1 MQLHGK
7 FHLEPET
14 GEGRRAPRRTL
25 RLEVESV
32 GGSDSSS
39 AVIHNISATGL
50 LIETAATM
58 AIGDTFEVSL
68 PQRGATS
75 VRVVWASGG
84 FYGCEFGDRISEGTI
99 SAARLKAPGVQ
110 HQPVGTADAGIAE
123 APEAEREGLSL
134 RSRLAIIVGVS
145 AVLWATII
153 GAVMALA

>member
-39 AVIHNISATGL
+39 VVIHNISATGL
-50 LIETAATM
+50 LIETSAAM
-58 AIGDTFEVSL
+58 AIGDAFEVSL

-99 SAARLKAPGVQ
+99 SAARLKAPGVAAREDIGAA
-110 HQPVGTADAGIAE
+110 VAE
-123 APEAEREGLSL
+123 APALETEGLSL
-134 RSRLAIIVGVS
+134 RSRLAIIIGVS
-145 AVLWATII
+145 AVLWAMII
-153 GAVMALA
+153 GAVMAFA

>member
-39 AVIHNISATGL
+39 VVIHNISATGL
-50 LIETAATM
+50 LIETSAAM

-68 PQRGATS
+68 PERGATS

-99 SAARLKAPGVQ
+99 SAARLKAPGAARQEEASV
-110 HQPVGTADAGIAE
+110 VVAE
-123 APEAEREGLSL
+123 APEIEAEGLSL

-145 AVLWATII
+145 AALWAMII
-153 GAVMALA
+153 GAVMAFA